1 MRLYKVEAVVLRARD
16 CGGGD
21 KLLTL
26 YSREYGKMK
35 VMAHGVAKPYSRK
48 RGAVQPFVFS
58 KFLLRRG
65 RELDAV
71 SQCEAV
77 ETFSYLGTDLGK
89 IVFASYMAELVDAL
103 TPELVPDGELFVL
116 FLDTLRLMADYDDEL
131 LLRSF
136 EIKIAALMGYRPV
149 LDTCAGC
156 HRPVGGEVFF
166 SPEQGGVLCAGC
178 GSGDLGALACSR
190 GLVEILKILLSWR
203 PARLHQLKVAPRVKN
218 QIKKILAEYLR
229 YHMERDLKS
238 TAFMNRFRHGF
249 DV

>member
-1 MRLYKVEAVVLRARD
+1 MRLYKVAAVVLRARD

-65 RELDAV
+65 RELDTV

-77 ETFSYLGTDLGK
+77 ETFSFLGAGLGK
-89 IVFASYMAELVDAL
+89 LAAASYLAELVDAF
-103 TPELVPDGELFVL
+103 TAEWVPGGELFTL
-116 FLDTLRLMADYDDEL
+116 FRDTLRLMGDQDNAL

-136 EIKIAALMGYRPV
+136 EIKIAGLTGYRPV
-149 LDTCAGC
+149 LDACAGC
-156 HRPVGGEVFF
+156 HRPVDGEIFF

-178 GSGDLGALACSR
+178 GSGVSGAFSCNR
-190 GLVEILKILLSWR
+190 GLVEVLKTLLSWQ
-203 PARLHQLKVAPRVKN
+203 PARLHQLKVEPRVKN
-218 QIKKILAEYLR
+218 RIKQILFEYLR

-238 TAFMNRFRHGF
+238 TALMNRFHPGI
-249 DV
+249 